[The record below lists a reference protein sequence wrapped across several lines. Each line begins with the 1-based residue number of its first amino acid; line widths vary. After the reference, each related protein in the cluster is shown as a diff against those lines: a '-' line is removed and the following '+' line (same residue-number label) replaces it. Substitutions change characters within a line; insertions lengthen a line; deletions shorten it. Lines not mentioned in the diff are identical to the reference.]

1 MLYFVTGASGSGKT
15 ACMAY
20 LDELNNDPKLYDFDD
35 LATGGDLGTA
45 WRQRTT
51 ERWLRTAIRHQEEG
65 RDTVICG
72 GAVLG
77 EILACPS
84 APEVDGIAVCALDC
98 RDLVRVERLRALR
111 PELATQDML
120 NWAAW
125 LRVHVADP
133 TWEPHVI
140 RTGEVPEMQWS
151 RWESWQRGD
160 PRWHAWTLNVSEMSL
175 PQIGDWLT
183 NWINDENTRIQVRR
197 AAAL

>member
-20 LDELNNDPKLYDFDD
+20 LGELNGDPKLYDFDD
-35 LATGGDLGTA
+35 LATGENLGTA

-51 ERWLRTAIRHQEEG
+51 ERLLKTAIRHQDEG
-65 RDTVICG
+65 RDTVVCG

-84 APEVDGIAVCALDC
+84 APEVDGIALCSLDC
-98 RDLVRVERLRALR
+98 SDLVRVDRLRAQR
-111 PELATQDML
+111 PHLANQDML

-125 LRVHVADP
+125 LRVHLADP
-133 TWEPHVI
+133 TWEPRVI
-140 RTGEVPEMQWS
+140 RTGEVPEMEWS

-160 PRWHAWTLNVSEMSL
+160 PRWHSWTLDTSSMSL
-175 PQIGDWLT
+175 TQIGNWLT
-183 NWINDENTRIQVRR
+183 DWINDEQTRIIARR
-197 AAAL
+197 NRL